1 MTPIFTY
8 GETEAKSLGQGLPA
22 SKEQSQDSGPSP
34 PGTSI
39 LSPCAQLALSL
50 GSEGWRRLFGG
61 TSGQPTPGPSPLA
74 EDCCPFE
81 VYPTRGGGGGGGWG
95 GRALNP
101 EPSLHAQPM
110 PRVSSQSA
118 GQAPT
123 RFHHFL
129 PGRRPQGNAGRADR
143 PGGRLPPPLTRR
155 SPVNPSP
162 AICLPGTH
170 LLSRPICSQ
179 GSPQGHFTKATVPTG
194 RLPSVGANRRARE
207 TSPAHHHHHPLLCG
221 FSLLPMGSV

>member
-1 MTPIFTY
+1 MAKVSQP
-8 GETEAKSLGQGLPA
+8 AKSKAGIQTQAHLAPASSAPALNLPCLWVQKGGGAFLEVQVGNHIWSFTLSRRPLPFRGLPN
-22 SKEQSQDSGPSP
+22 K
-34 PGTSI
+34 
-39 LSPCAQLALSL
+39 
-50 GSEGWRRLFGG
+50 
-61 TSGQPTPGPSPLA
+61 
-74 EDCCPFE
+74 
-81 VYPTRGGGGGGGWG
+81 GGW
-95 GRALNP
+95 GRALNL

-143 PGGRLPPPLTRR
+143 PWGKLPPPLTRR
-155 SPVNPSP
+155 SPVNPRP
-162 AICLPGTH
+162 AICLPGNH

-194 RLPSVGANRRARE
+194 RLPSVGTNRRARQ
-207 TSPAHHHHHPLLCG
+207 TSPAHHHHHPRLCG
-221 FSLLPMGSV
+221 FSLLPTGSV